1 MIILPFQIFYIIV
14 MSIHLNIIENNY
26 TDTISNAILNVKY
39 ILFFSYGV
47 DGMVIVLD
55 IGHL

>member
-1 MIILPFQIFYIIV
+1 
-14 MSIHLNIIENNY
+14 MSIQLNIIENNY

>member
-1 MIILPFQIFYIIV
+1 

-39 ILFFSYGV
+39 ILFLVMG
-47 DGMVIVLD
+47 
-55 IGHL
+55 

>member
-1 MIILPFQIFYIIV
+1 

-39 ILFFSYGV
+39 RLFFSYGV
-47 DGMVIVLD
+47 NGMMIMWD